1 MMAHDAYVVEV
12 QGLVKEFDGI
22 RAVDGLDLGIRKG
35 EVYGLLGPNGAGKTT
50 VIRILIGLSRA
61 TSGKARVLDS
71 PAGDKALAAR
81 VGYMPQELSL
91 YEMLTV
97 DENLDLFAE
106 LYEMSKDRIAQRKA
120 QVLEFVAL
128 GERRGSLVYTLSGGM
143 RHRVSLA
150 VALLH
155 EPELLLLDEPTVGVD
170 PELRAGFWDNFG
182 TLKNAGKTVVI
193 TTHYMD
199 EARHCDRIG
208 LMHRGRLVA
217 EGPPE
222 DVVRRAGARDL
233 EEAFLKLASRTAKG
247 EGKGAGTAKGA
258 VQ

>member
-1 MMAHDAYVVEV
+1 MTAVVV
-12 QGLVKEFDGI
+12 KGLCKRFGDLV
-22 RAVDGLDLGIRKG
+22 AVDALDLTIEHG

-50 VIRILIGLSRA
+50 VIRMLVGLSTP
-61 TSGKARVLDS
+61 TSGEMRVLDRPVGEKS
-71 PAGDKALAAR
+71 LAGKI
-81 VGYMPQELSL
+81 GYMPQELAL
-91 YEMLTV
+91 YETLTV

-106 LYEMSKDRIAQRKA
+106 LFEMPRDRIAARKTE
-120 QVLEFVAL
+120 VLQFVAL
-128 GERRGSLVYTLSGGM
+128 EERRESIVHTLSGGM

-150 VALLH
+150 VSLLH

-170 PELRAGFWDNFG
+170 PELRASFWDNFG
-182 TLKNAGKTVVI
+182 HLKNQGRTVVI

-222 DVVRRAGARDL
+222 EVVHRVGARDL
-233 EEAFLKLASRTAKG
+233 EEAFLRLVSVPGRATPTAPATSG
-247 EGKGAGTAKGA
+247 GARA
-258 VQ
+258 

>member
-1 MMAHDAYVVEV
+1 MTAVVV
-12 QGLVKEFDGI
+12 RGLCKRFGDIV
-22 RAVDGLDLGIRKG
+22 AVDALDLEIEHG

-50 VIRILIGLSRA
+50 VIRMLVGLA
-61 TSGKARVLDS
+61 TPSSGEVRVLGRPS
-71 PAGDKALAAR
+71 GDKANAKSI
-81 VGYMPQELSL
+81 GYMPQELAL
-91 YEMLTV
+91 YETLNV

-106 LYEMSKDRIAQRKA
+106 LFEMPTERIGARKTE
-120 QVLEFVAL
+120 VLRFVAL
-128 GERRGSLVYTLSGGM
+128 EERRGSIVHTLSGGM

-150 VALLH
+150 VSLLH

-170 PELRAGFWDNFG
+170 PELRASFWANFG
-182 TLKNAGKTVVI
+182 HLKNQGKTVVI

-233 EEAFLKLASRTAKG
+233 EEAFLRLVSGGGRATSAASATA
-247 EGKGAGTAKGA
+247 EEVRA
-258 VQ
+258 